1 MGYTEKIV
9 VIGAGLSGLACAFR
23 LKQFG
28 LHPIVLEA
36 GERAGG
42 LIETVKRNGFLFEAG
57 PQCPRFP
64 ESVWQLMRD
73 LDLEREFVPGNPKA
87 KRYVLRHGRLH
98 SAPFSPGGLLATRLV
113 DSRSKSRI
121 LSEVLGRSSPPAH
134 EESLAE
140 FVERK
145 FGTQVLDYLVD
156 PFISTIFFGD
166 SRKMGMESAFPALVE
181 WERKEGSLVRGALR
195 ARKRKRSAEGS
206 DVLPTPAN
214 SNSGSGNLRV
224 TDALPS
230 LGSFKSGMQALPE
243 KLAEELKDNIKYG
256 QGIEFIEP
264 SRNENS
270 APNSGWQ
277 IRLRSGEQITTESL
291 VMAIPAYAAAS
302 LLEKS
307 TPTLASLLKAIE
319 YAPACV
325 VSSAYDR
332 SQVSH
337 NLDGFG
343 FMVPRREGLETI
355 CTFWNSSLFGGHAP
369 NGKVLMTSFA
379 GRDAS
384 SGLFAVSEEEC
395 AQTIEAENAR
405 ILGIAGNPVDR
416 VLWRNPRA
424 LPQYNVGHARRV
436 AEINNVL
443 RTLPNLFLA
452 GNFLTGRSIGDCVQ
466 IASQVAEK
474 AHSQFRK

>member
-23 LKQFG
+23 LKQLG

-64 ESVWQLMRD
+64 ESVWQLVRD
-73 LDLEREFVPGNPKA
+73 LNLEREFVPGNPKA
-87 KRYVLRHGRLH
+87 RRYVLKDGRLH
-98 SAPFSPGGLLATRLV
+98 LAPFSPGGLLATRLV

-121 LSEVLGRSSPPAH
+121 LSEVLGHSSPPAH

-230 LGSFKSGMQALPE
+230 LGSFKSGMQALTE
-243 KLAEELKDNIKYG
+243 KLAEQLKDNIRYG
-256 QGIEFIEP
+256 QGIEFIVP
-264 SRNENS
+264 SRKENA
-270 APNSGWQ
+270 APISGWE
-277 IRLRSGEQITTESL
+277 IHLGNGEQIKSETL
-291 VMAIPAYAAAS
+291 VMAVQAYAAAS
-302 LLEKS
+302 LLEKN
-307 TPTLASLLKAIE
+307 TPNLASLLNAIE

-332 SQVSH
+332 SKVSH

-416 VLWRNPRA
+416 VVWRNPRA